1 MKHASLQKLSAML
14 LAILLFNTA
23 LINSASSQEP
33 LGTKTATFPPAH
45 DAQLVQD
52 SLYIL
57 LEDKL
62 VSLATD
68 QTEWAAIFS
77 FSEYPDLNWYSTL
90 LFSDNASLY
99 LLDSLTQAVYR
110 LDGTKLEPL
119 VTLDISKLAKTP
131 DNGSQNVAFECPI
144 IQDGFLYALCT
155 EFTHDSKGLY
165 RFSLES
171 GEGSE
176 ISISGSMF
184 QEIVSYR
191 DGQLL
196 GLDYNTRT
204 LVAIDA
210 ATGKAV
216 DVLGTTSGYSVGA
229 IAYDSVNDT
238 VYSLCDAEVVQWIG
252 GKPVTIGYLPTG
264 AASDAIYV
272 GMWSNQYTFVDSTGI
287 YACDT
292 VAQAGR
298 MRPLTIWSEVGGLL
312 NSKLISGFMLL
323 YPQTPVIVRGT
334 AGENPQEKISTVN
347 MTRDTSV
354 DIFAVTSQRTDA
366 KKIFSRGYAAGLNS
380 AVLEADVLSMYPQI
394 RDYFIC
400 DGSLFGFPAQLWPKY
415 WTVCPE
421 LLEESQLGAVPKFLN
436 EYYDMMLLWYEEN
449 HNLNPAFGFHA
460 NQTVREEWLE
470 AIYSLSSQYVC
481 AYASKDKPLSF
492 NTPAFRVLLEKVAS
506 LSKWKGEK
514 GSYGYGSDIIKSIF
528 QTSSLDP
535 FVQSLNPEDRKK
547 EYILPPA
554 FAKDGQPFL
563 NATMVYFIVN
573 PYSQNQEAAIRFLEF
588 FSRNMELTLK
598 YKLHP
603 NYNEPVERKEYP
615 SIVQAHEDN
624 IAAIKSRMAAVE
636 DEGILLS
643 LKEEL
648 AQEEAL
654 LAQQRENR
662 WEYSADVIAEY
673 RRLAPYLSIEHDSFL
688 WDLYDKLNI
697 EAILMKYFEGQV
709 TLDQALSELDR
720 KVSLLFL
727 ESQ

>member
-1 MKHASLQKLSAML
+1 MKHASLKKLSAML
-14 LAILLFNTA
+14 LAILLLNTA
-23 LINSASSQEP
+23 LINRAAGQEP
-33 LGTKTATFPPAH
+33 LGTKAATFPPAY

-62 VSLATD
+62 VSLAPD
-68 QTEWAAIFS
+68 QKERVTVFS
-77 FSEYPDLNWYSTL
+77 FSEYPELNWYSPL

-99 LLDSLTQAVYR
+99 LLDSLTQTVYR
-110 LDGTKLEPL
+110 FDGTELKPLVKLDIPKLE
-119 VTLDISKLAKTP
+119 KAP
-131 DNGSQNVAFECPI
+131 DDGAQNVTFEYPI

-155 EFTHDSKGLY
+155 ELTHDSKGLY

-171 GEGSE
+171 GEGSKV
-176 ISISGSMF
+176 SINGSMF
-184 QEIVSYR
+184 QEIISYR

-196 GLDYNTRT
+196 GLDYNTRA
-204 LVAIDA
+204 LVVIDA

-216 DVLGTTSGYSVGA
+216 DVLGTASGYSVGA
-229 IAYDSVNDT
+229 IAYNSVNDT
-238 VYSLCDAEVVQWIG
+238 VYSLCDAEVVQWSN

-264 AASDAIYV
+264 AASDAIYA
-272 GMWSNQYTFVDSTGI
+272 GIWGNQYTFVDSTGV

-298 MRPLTIWSEVGGLL
+298 MTPLTIWSEVGRLL
-312 NSKLISGFMLL
+312 DSRLISGFMLL

-334 AGENPQEKISTVN
+334 AGENPSEKISTVN
-347 MTRDTSV
+347 MTRDASV
-354 DIFAVTSQRTDA
+354 DIFAVTSQQTDA

-380 AVLEADVLSMYPQI
+380 AALEANVLSMYPQI
-394 RDYFIC
+394 QDYLIS

-415 WTVCPE
+415 WAVYPE
-421 LLEESQLGAVPKFLN
+421 LLEESQLGAIPESLN

-449 HNLNPAFGFHA
+449 HNLNPAFGFHS
-460 NQTVREEWLE
+460 NQTVQEEWLD
-470 AIYSLSSQYVC
+470 AIYFLSSQYVC
-481 AYASKDKPLSF
+481 AYASKDRPLPF
-492 NTPAFRVLLEKVAS
+492 NTPAFRALLEKVA
-506 LSKWKGEK
+506 LLFQWKGEQ
-514 GSYGYGSDIIKSIF
+514 GAHGYGGDTGKSIF
-528 QTSSLDP
+528 QTDSLDP
-535 FVQSLNPEDRKK
+535 FVQSLDPEDRNK

-554 FAKDGQPFL
+554 FAKDSQPFL

-588 FSRNMELTLK
+588 FSRNMELMLK

-603 NYNEPVERKEYP
+603 NHNELVERKEYP
-615 SIVQAHEDN
+615 SIVQTHMDN
-624 IAAIKSRMAAVE
+624 IATLKNRMAAVE
-636 DEGILLS
+636 DEAILLS

-654 LAQQRENR
+654 LAQQQANR
-662 WEYSADVIAEY
+662 WEYSTETIAEY
-673 RRLAPYLSIEHDSFL
+673 RRLAPYISIEHDSFL
-688 WDLYDKLNI
+688 WELHDKLNI
-697 EAILMKYFEGQV
+697 EAILMKYFEGQA

-720 KVSLLFL
+720 KVSILFW